1 MIKINERISIAEWEL
16 SESFVRSS
24 GPGGQ
29 HVNKTSSAVEL
40 RFEAARSP
48 NLPPDV
54 KTRLRQ
60 LAGRRWS
67 KDGALIITAESHR
80 SQLLNREAA
89 QKKLVDLIE
98 QACHRPKRR
107 IATKPTRG
115 SQRRRM
121 DAKTARG
128 AIKAKRGAVK
138 GDD

>member
-1 MIKINERISIAEWEL
+1 MIKINEQISLAEWEL
-16 SESFVRSS
+16 SESFVRAS

-40 RFEAARSP
+40 RFEAERSP
-48 NLPPDV
+48 NLPAHV

-67 KDGALIITAESHR
+67 KDGALLITAEEHR

-89 QKKLVDLIE
+89 LRKLSELIN
-98 QACHRPKRR
+98 QACQRPKRR
-107 IATKPTRG
+107 IATKPSRN

-128 AIKAKRGAVK
+128 AIKAKRGRVR
-138 GDD
+138 DDD

>member
-1 MIKINERISIAEWEL
+1 MIRINARISLAEWEL

-48 NLPPDV
+48 NLPPEV

-67 KDGALIITAESHR
+67 KDGALTVTAEEHR
-80 SQLLNREAA
+80 SQRLNRESAMR
-89 QKKLVDLIE
+89 KLSELIIK
-98 QACHRPKRR
+98 ACERPKRR

-128 AIKAKRGAVK
+128 AIKAKRGAVR
-138 GDD
+138 DDD